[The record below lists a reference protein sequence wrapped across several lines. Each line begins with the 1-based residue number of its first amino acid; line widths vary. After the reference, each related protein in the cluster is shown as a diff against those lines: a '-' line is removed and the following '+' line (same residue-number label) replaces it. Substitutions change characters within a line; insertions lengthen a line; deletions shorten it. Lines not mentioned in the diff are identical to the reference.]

1 MSDRF
6 VVIAV
11 SLLTLLV
18 MCGLLLVAMVWT
30 PARIERL
37 DKRLDKL
44 EELSAAISVMH
55 HQLDDLGKLEKKLS
69 ETALASAPLARIDV
83 SLDEA
88 NRKIG
93 ELAKT
98 VGSLKGKMAAR
109 SDIDRL
115 AGQVNQINQKLSGTT
130 KAEAE
135 LKKLTQKL
143 DDLRRTVDAM
153 RMAQD
158 KTLRDITKDVKQLHL
173 ELQKVQAFIRRGV
186 GNGVTP

>member
-18 MCGLLLVAMVWT
+18 MCGLLLVAMLWT

-37 DKRLDKL
+37 DERLDKL
-44 EELSAAISVMH
+44 EELSAAVSVMH
-55 HQLDDLGKLEKKLS
+55 DQLDDLDKLEKKLS

-88 NRKIG
+88 NLKIR

-98 VGSLKGKMAAR
+98 VSDLKGQAAVR

-115 AGQVNQINQKLSGTT
+115 AGQVNQINQKLSATT
-130 KAEAE
+130 KAETE
-135 LKKLTQKL
+135 LKKLGETL
-143 DDLRRTVDAM
+143 DEVKRTVEAM

-158 KTLRDITKDVKQLHL
+158 KTLRDLTKDVKQLHL
-173 ELQKVQAFIRRGV
+173 ELQKVQAFMKRGE
-186 GNGVTP
+186 GATP

>member
-30 PARIERL
+30 PARIQRL

-44 EELSAAISVMH
+44 EELSAAVSVMH
-55 HQLDDLGKLEKKLS
+55 GQLDDLGKLEKKLS

-88 NRKIG
+88 NQKIG
-93 ELAKT
+93 DLAKT

-115 AGQVNQINQKLSGTT
+115 AGQVNQINQKLSATT
-130 KAEAE
+130 KAETE
-135 LKKLTQKL
+135 LKKLGGTL
-143 DDLRRTVDAM
+143 DDLKRTVDAM

-158 KTLRDITKDVKQLHL
+158 KTLRDLTKDVKQLHL
-173 ELQKVQAFIRRGV
+173 ELQKVQAFMKRGA
-186 GNGVTP
+186 GDGVTP